1 MYAGARR
8 PSESWPEVLSEND
21 LAAAGG
27 LQPRRDNVRL
37 RLHPVPFGPSLQEG
51 TAMRHVVSLADL
63 TKMDQPRK
71 DGTLDDLVRR
81 ARDGKPN
88 GSLSAIDAQ
97 IRKFEVQ
104 YEMSS
109 EEMLARHR
117 NGQQADTADI
127 SRWMMLLSVRK
138 RVR

>member
-1 MYAGARR
+1 
-8 PSESWPEVLSEND
+8 
-21 LAAAGG
+21 
-27 LQPRRDNVRL
+27 
-37 RLHPVPFGPSLQEG
+37 
-51 TAMRHVVSLADL
+51 MRHVVSLADL

-81 ARDGKPN
+81 ARSGKPN
-88 GSLSAIDAQ
+88 GSLSAIDTQ
-97 IRKFEVQ
+97 IRAFETR

-109 EEMLARHR
+109 DEMLVRFQS
-117 NGQQADTADI
+117 GKQPDTADI